1 MKQQQYELAVA
12 LRHRLHAHPELSGQE
27 SWTKGHLMAFL
38 NRHTKLELVDRGAWF
53 YGVYRA
59 SEPRGSIAFRAD
71 FDALPMEEQTDL
83 PYRSQTPGVA
93 HKCGHD
99 GHSATLAALALEVDD
114 LGADKNVYFIF
125 QHAEEIGGGGAA
137 CAQLLEEEG
146 IDEVYAFHSMSGYPR
161 GAVCLRDGTMN
172 CASRGMIIQLEGAP
186 AHASTPEL
194 GRNPALA
201 VAHLVDAIPTLTR
214 PEEHRGV
221 VLCTV
226 IQIAVGEPA
235 FGMSA
240 HKGRL
245 LLTLRAQYE
254 AELEALQRALEERV
268 AQEAARHDLWCT
280 LEYQDVFPET
290 ANHPAGVERVRCAA
304 AGLGLPV
311 VEMGEPMRASED
323 FGYYL
328 KKAPGAIFLLGNGEA
343 YPPIHS
349 VDFDFP
355 DEHISTACALFRAL
369 MDH

>member
-1 MKQQQYELAVA
+1 MKQKQYALAAA
-12 LRHRLHAHPELSGQE
+12 LRHQLHAHPELSGRE
-27 SWTKGHLMAFL
+27 VWTKGHLMAFL
-38 NRHTKLELVDRGAWF
+38 TEHTKLELVDRGAWF

-59 SEPRGSIAFRAD
+59 QKPRGSIAFRAD
-71 FDALPMEEQTDL
+71 FDALPMEERTDL
-83 PYRSQTPGVA
+83 PYRSQQPGAA

-99 GHSATLAALALEVDD
+99 GHSAALAALALEVDD
-114 LGADKNVYFIF
+114 LGADKDVYFIF
-125 QHAEEIGGGGAA
+125 QHAEEIGVGGAV

-161 GAVCLRDGTMN
+161 GAVCLREGTMN
-172 CASRGMIIQLEGAP
+172 CASRGMIIRLEGAP

-226 IQIAVGEPA
+226 IQIAVGAPA

-240 HKGRL
+240 HSGRL

-254 AELEALQRALEERV
+254 AELDALQRALEERA
-268 AQEAARHDLWCT
+268 AQEAARYDLRCA

-290 ANHPAGVERVRCAA
+290 ANHPVAVERVRRAA

-311 VEMGEPMRASED
+311 VEMGAPMRASED

-328 KKAPGAIFLLGNGEA
+328 KRAPGAMFLLGNGEA
-343 YPPIHS
+343 YPPIHAA
-349 VDFDFP
+349 DFDFL
-355 DEHISTACALFRAL
+355 DEHIPTACALFRAL
-369 MDH
+369 IER